1 MIYAHIRK
9 LALDLSLIGE
19 ATYNCPKEITFYMY
33 SFFIYF
39 SQINNLGATILFV
52 FVYICLCQRCY
63 SSMPNKKYFALPL
76 YLWMDICIC
85 NFAVYNERKLR
96 EIVEI
101 YCLCWTH
108 RIIIFYFYFSQCVVV
123 SYTREESK
131 QIHWKL
137 TYHVKKTLGTLG
149 IFNTL

>member
-39 SQINNLGATILFV
+39 SQINNLGATILL
-52 FVYICLCQRCY
+52 CLCISVCVSDATR
-63 SSMPNKKYFALPL
+63 MPNKKYFALPL
-76 YLWMDICIC
+76 YLWIDICIC

-123 SYTREESK
+123 SYIQEESK

-137 TYHVKKTLGTLG
+137 TYHVKKTLGTLE